1 MTIDDGKNI
10 RDSTDTDVI
19 SFKGRAM
26 VNQTKPRNDLLVI
39 ELTIKN
45 IDVARV
51 IIHTG
56 SSAKIIF
63 KNTLERMK
71 IDPYEIAENPSPLVG
86 LSRETTMA
94 LGSINLTVKA
104 GTIEKIAEFLAI
116 PSTYH
121 LCLKFS
127 TPRGIETIWGNPR
140 VAQVCFAAELKR
152 KQSDSETT
160 PRKKLASEK
169 KSQERDSEELFWQL
183 RKAEILEGKREPT
196 CEPVVS
202 VCLEEAFPER
212 CIEIGANLHEPIRTN
227 LITCLKN
234 NLHAFAWATE
244 DMPGIDIN
252 ITSHELNIDP
262 TFKPV
267 KQKRRKLG
275 PERATAVNDEVEKLL
290 KVGSITEV
298 RYPDWL
304 AHPVVVKKKN
314 GMWRVMP
321 FGFKNAGATYQRLVN
336 RMFFEQLGKTM
347 EVYIDDMLVKS
358 LHAED
363 HVSYLEECFTR
374 LNLHNM
380 KLNPAKCRFAVASE
394 EFLGYLVTYRYRS

>member
-104 GTIEKIAEFLAI
+104 GTMEKIAEFLVVDRPASYNVIMGTPWLNFMQAI

-127 TPRGIETIWGNPR
+127 TPRGIETIWENPR
-140 VAQVCFAAELKR
+140 VSQVCFAA
-152 KQSDSETT
+152 
-160 PRKKLASEK
+160 
-169 KSQERDSEELFWQL
+169 
-183 RKAEILEGKREPT
+183 
-196 CEPVVS
+196 
-202 VCLEEAFPER
+202 
-212 CIEIGANLHEPIRTN
+212 
-227 LITCLKN
+227 
-234 NLHAFAWATE
+234 
-244 DMPGIDIN
+244 
-252 ITSHELNIDP
+252 
-262 TFKPV
+262 
-267 KQKRRKLG
+267 
-275 PERATAVNDEVEKLL
+275 
-290 KVGSITEV
+290 
-298 RYPDWL
+298 
-304 AHPVVVKKKN
+304 
-314 GMWRVMP
+314 
-321 FGFKNAGATYQRLVN
+321 
-336 RMFFEQLGKTM
+336 
-347 EVYIDDMLVKS
+347 
-358 LHAED
+358 
-363 HVSYLEECFTR
+363 
-374 LNLHNM
+374 
-380 KLNPAKCRFAVASE
+380 
-394 EFLGYLVTYRYRS
+394 